1 MITQNLKK
9 RLLTSLLLTLLVFLI
24 FKFSEIL
31 VFVLLLFGVFSLLE
45 FFQITKRIFIS
56 KVYYI
61 FSNIIF
67 TIYIFTF
74 CVLFFLLSQ
83 FLFIKILLF
92 YFLIVCISSDIG
104 GYVFGNIFKG
114 PKLIYISPNKTISG
128 AIGSIIFSCLSITP
142 LIYFYAQNNTIIIF
156 FTAIVTSIACQFGD
170 LFFSYLK
177 RKAKLKDTG
186 KLLPGHGGVL
196 DRIDSVLIG
205 LPFSLLTLT
214 LFFQ

>member
-1 MITQNLKK
+1 MIKKNLKK
-9 RLLTSLLLTLLVFLI
+9 RLLTSVLLALLVFLI

-45 FFQITKRIFIS
+45 FFQISKRIFKS
-56 KVYYI
+56 KVYFI

-74 CVLFFLLSQ
+74 CFLFFLLSQ

-92 YFLIVCISSDIG
+92 CFLIVCISSDIG

-114 PKLIYISPNKTISG
+114 PKLIHISPNKTISG

-142 LIYFYAQNNTIIIF
+142 LIYFYAQNNSIIIIF
-156 FTAIVTSIACQFGD
+156 SAIVTSIACQFGD

-177 RKAKLKDTG
+177 RKAKVKDTG
-186 KLLPGHGGVL
+186 KLLPGHGGIL
-196 DRIDSVLIG
+196 DRIDSTLIG
-205 LPFSLLTLT
+205 LPFGLLTLT